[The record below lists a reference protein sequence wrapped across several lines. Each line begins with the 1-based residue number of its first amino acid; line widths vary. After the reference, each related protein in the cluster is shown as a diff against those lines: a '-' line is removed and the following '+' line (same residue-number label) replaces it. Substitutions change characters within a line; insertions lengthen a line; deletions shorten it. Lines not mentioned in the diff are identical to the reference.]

1 MARPHL
7 SPVDSRWS
15 AAKLTLVHIGRI
27 IVQVEIFLGLFPGG
41 SRWTV
46 ASSDPVITVGL
57 ALATPLA
64 LESACDGAYWPL
76 ASSSGLTTYQSP
88 LFLPA
93 SEIFL
98 ATDPDCFRRPRLDPC
113 LDPCLDRLW
122 PGGDRA
128 VVFLRSPPIAV
139 LVNGTR
145 CTGAASSCPW
155 SSLPRYVG
163 LTGRVADS
171 SFLPPAGA
179 G

>member
-1 MARPHL
+1 M
-7 SPVDSRWS
+7 S
-15 AAKLTLVHIGRI
+15 AT
-27 IVQVEIFLGLFPGG
+27 PP
-41 SRWTV
+41 V
-46 ASSDPVITVGL
+46 ASRL
-57 ALATPLA
+57 ALVGRETHPRPYRTDHCSGRNLSWAFSRRVAVDGCVFRSGDNRWLG
-64 LESACDGAYWPL
+64 ACDTACLGVRLRWCVL
-76 ASSSGLTTYQSP
+76 AFGVVFGVDHYQSP

-113 LDPCLDRLW
+113 LDRLW
-122 PGGDRA
+122 PGSDRA
-128 VVFLRSPPIAV
+128 VVFLRSPPIAI